1 MRKAKAHLE
10 LDLARDVKD
19 NMKGFFKYISSKR
32 KTRENVRL
40 LLNEVGAVVAED
52 TEKAEPL
59 NAAFDSV
66 FTVKAGPQASQA
78 LGVREEAW

>member
-32 KTRENVRL
+32 KTRDNAGP
-40 LLNEVGAVVAED
+40 LLNEAGVLVTED
-52 TEKAEPL
+52 AEKAELL
-59 NAAFDSV
+59 NGFFASV
-66 FTVKAGPQASQA
+66 FSAKVLRNP
-78 LGVREEAW
+78 RPWR